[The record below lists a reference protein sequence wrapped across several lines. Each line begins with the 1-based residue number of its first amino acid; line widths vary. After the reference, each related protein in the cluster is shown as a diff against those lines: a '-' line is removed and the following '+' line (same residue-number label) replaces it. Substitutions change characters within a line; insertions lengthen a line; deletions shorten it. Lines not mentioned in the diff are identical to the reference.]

1 MAAAANEGEQ
11 LYRIVEHCTCSMDSI
26 VRDEYRLRL
35 VVDDSELRNH
45 FDREVIIG
53 AHTPL
58 DEDVVVRITPIDVA
72 QSIMR
77 VKQLWARRKI
87 DAMTLTDLQIS
98 EESIA
103 VYVVMID
110 TRLEEIID
118 EMRWSTRH
126 LFKGT
131 MMNLTTERVSARDSM
146 IVMAPLMRLSKL
158 CVDYQALRYMFVTL
172 RRRMRGNRE
181 ERIV

>member
-1 MAAAANEGEQ
+1 M
-11 LYRIVEHCTCSMDSI
+11 
-26 VRDEYRLRL
+26 
-35 VVDDSELRNH
+35 VDDSELRNR
-45 FDREVIIG
+45 FDREVIVG

-110 TRLEEIID
+110 TRLK
-118 EMRWSTRH
+118 RNHR
-126 LFKGT
+126 
-131 MMNLTTERVSARDSM
+131 
-146 IVMAPLMRLSKL
+146 
-158 CVDYQALRYMFVTL
+158 
-172 RRRMRGNRE
+172 
-181 ERIV
+181 